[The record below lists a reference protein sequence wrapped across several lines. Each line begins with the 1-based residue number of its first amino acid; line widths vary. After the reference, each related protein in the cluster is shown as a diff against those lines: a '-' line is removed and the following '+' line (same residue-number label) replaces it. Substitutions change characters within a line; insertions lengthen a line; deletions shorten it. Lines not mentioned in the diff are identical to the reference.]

1 MTVRNFIKQAIRR
14 VTGTQIIIHQL
25 DALKGDI
32 DAAAERL
39 AAAPPTAAAPEAP
52 ATPAPT
58 DVRQKVAYEY
68 LKPGSSGIEIGA
80 FASPLAVPPGV
91 HVAYL
96 DRHDPREIQAEF
108 NIAGLTPKDFG
119 FDSAALIVPDILDDG
134 QALAKVGDLS
144 QDFVIA
150 NHVLEHFE
158 NPVKGFKNMLRVLK
172 HGGVLYLALPEMQ
185 HSFDRIRRPT
195 PFEHVWRDYE
205 EGPAWSRRQAFEEFA
220 EVFVENGMD
229 KNLFPQSSGDA
240 RAEFTRRVAD
250 DLEREDFSIHFHA
263 WRMPDML
270 EMFLQ
275 LHRRLHIGFRL
286 ELAQANGDEVIFI
299 FRRTEFTI
307 R

>member
-1 MTVRNFIKQAIRR
+1 MSTYASFQGR
-14 VTGTQIIIHQL
+14 VFLG
-25 DALKGDI
+25 K
-32 DAAAERL
+32 R
-39 AAAPPTAAAPEAP
+39 
-52 ATPAPT
+52 
-58 DVRQKVAYEY
+58 
-68 LKPGSSGIEIGA
+68 
-80 FASPLAVPPGV
+80 
-91 HVAYL
+91 
-96 DRHDPREIQAEF
+96 DP
-108 NIAGLTPKDFG
+108 AGLPIEVRSPGNVAELK
-119 FDSAALIVPDILDDG
+119 
-134 QALAKVGDLS
+134 LS
-144 QDFVIA
+144 LKTD
-150 NHVLEHFE
+150 VLEHFE
-158 NPVKGFKNMLRVLK
+158 NRVKGFKNMLRVLK